1 VVTTGVAIGLAAC
14 GGDGDLSEQTLRF
27 TDREG
32 RMVTSVDSPPRTLT
46 REEITP
52 GDQVV
57 TTRQLLDDRGDR
69 AGTVHE
75 VCTITDGRNE
85 DATQACQG
93 VVELEDG
100 RLSFSKTAKLS
111 EPKPPPQP
119 VTGGT
124 GANEGAAGAITSV
137 GGTKVEIQL
146 ADAVASSRPLSGSAR
161 RSSAVAETAPSATPT
176 RREE

>member
-1 VVTTGVAIGLAAC
+1 MRLHLSRVATAVITAGAVGGLAAC
-14 GGDGDLSEQTLRF
+14 SGDDEPSERTLRF

-32 RMVTSVDSPPRTLT
+32 KMSTSVDAPPRTLA

-57 TTRQLLDDRGDR
+57 TTRHLLDGSGDR
-69 AGTVHE
+69 AGTAHE
-75 VCTITDGRNE
+75 VCAITDGRNE
-85 DATQACQG
+85 DATEACQG

-111 EPKPPPQP
+111 EPKPPPMP

-124 GANEGAAGAITSV
+124 GAYEGATGTITAA
-137 GGTKVEIQL
+137 GGTKLEIRL
-146 ADAVASSRPLSGSAR
+146 WIP
-161 RSSAVAETAPSATPT
+161 
-176 RREE
+176 